1 MDIKSSEIDRGPRRA
16 GQLPYLSHKYVRD
29 APRFFPPAGYDPERR
44 LFVRCFVVTQ
54 PEKSGSKLFPHVEN

>member
-1 MDIKSSEIDRGPRRA
+1 MPLD
-16 GQLPYLSHKYVRD
+16 
-29 APRFFPPAGYDPERR
+29 FFPAAGYDPERR